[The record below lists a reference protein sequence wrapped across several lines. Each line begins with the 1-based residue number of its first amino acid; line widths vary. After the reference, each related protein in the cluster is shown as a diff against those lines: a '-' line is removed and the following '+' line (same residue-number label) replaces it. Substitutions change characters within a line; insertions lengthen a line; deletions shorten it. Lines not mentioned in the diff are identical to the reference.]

1 MNITTKDE
9 ARTWTKVSENKR
21 NPLRF
26 AQNLLYPF
34 ALLRATYSTGDLRGE
49 AERFE
54 RFRAAGVPV
63 PQVVRSSRRVL
74 VTSDVGESIERQF
87 RANPARSEEL
97 ARAAFGALL
106 GLHLRKLVHGR
117 PFLRDMTYR
126 DGVVYF
132 LDLEEDPTKVM
143 PLFTAQV
150 RDLMLMVFSTRRL
163 GLGDVTAEVVRYLAG
178 RDERFR
184 THLARQLRLLRVL
197 SFPLSLVPGRLAG
210 KDLRMVR
217 GTLSLVEG
225 ALAQGGHAR
234 LRGSVAQ
241 RGT

>member
-1 MNITTKDE
+1 MNSQTKDE

-26 AQNLLYPF
+26 AQNLLYPI

-63 PQVVRSSRRVL
+63 PQVIRSSRRVL
-74 VTSDVGESIERQF
+74 VTSDVGENIERQF
-87 RANPARSEEL
+87 RADPSRGGEL

-132 LDLEEDPTKVM
+132 LDLEEDPSKVM

-150 RDLMLMVFSTRRL
+150 RDLMLLAFSTRRL
-163 GLGDVTAEVVRYLAG
+163 GFGDVTAELVRYLAG
-178 RDERFR
+178 RDQRFR
-184 THLARQLRLLRVL
+184 SHLARQLRLLRVMT
-197 SFPLSLVPGRLAG
+197 FPLSLVPSRLAG
-210 KDLRMVR
+210 KDLRMVK
-217 GTLSLVEG
+217 GTLALVAS
-225 ALAQGGHAR
+225 ALAQSGAAGG
-234 LRGSVAQ
+234 RGVVVQ